1 MGIFIVAISLK
12 CYDDVAA
19 FLGYFQLRCLA
30 LGLVGSVTVLVLV
43 AMMVMQ
49 GRLW

>member
-30 LGLVGSVTVLVLV
+30 LGLVGSVTVLV